1 MRTKLGRRFVY
12 NSELE
17 ESFWKFP
24 PDVLKCVVELDRKE
38 RERKERRERG
48 EPSESEEEEKKQDDA
63 KAEKDFDSDEFEE
76 VEVTDDE
83 DEESATKRLK
93 IEDDKPEGP
102 LEFNE
107 DDIAYQLAL
116 MGQDGGDD
124 YAEQERDMGD
134 DFEEPPLN
142 EEDSKALFVDILD
155 DFHINPYTPW
165 EKVVEEGAIIDDSR
179 YTCLPTMKARREVFD
194 DWSRRRM
201 QQLKEQRE
209 QQEKKDPRIA
219 YYAFLS
225 KHATPKLYWPEF
237 KRKHKKEAEMR
248 DSKLSDKDREKA
260 YRDYINRKL
269 PSPPSPMKHPFIPT
283 FKPLTD
289 TYSTQALSS
298 PSPH

>member
-24 PDVLKCVVELDRKE
+24 SDVLKCVVELDRKE

-48 EPSESEEEEKKQDDA
+48 EPSESEEEEKKQDVA
-63 KAEKDFDSDEFEE
+63 KAEKDYDSDEFEE

-83 DEESATKRLK
+83 DGESGNKRLK
-93 IEDDKPEGP
+93 FEDDKPQGP

-124 YAEQERDMGD
+124 YAEQDGDIGD

-142 EEDSKALFVDILD
+142 EEDSKALFVDLLD
-155 DFHINPYTPW
+155 DFHVNPYTPW
-165 EKVVEEGAIIDDSR
+165 EKIIEEGVIIDDSR

-194 DWSRRRM
+194 DWSRHRM

-209 QQEKKDPRIA
+209 KQEKKDPRIA
-219 YYAFLS
+219 YYAFLENNG
-225 KHATPKLYWPEF
+225 TPKLYWPEF
-237 KRKHKKEAEMR
+237 KRKYKKEAEMR

-260 YRDYINRKL
+260 YRDYINRKT
-269 PSPPSPMKHPFIPT
+269 PSPANNIHSA
-283 FKPLTD
+283 LYL
-289 TYSTQALSS
+289 TYS
-298 PSPH
+298 